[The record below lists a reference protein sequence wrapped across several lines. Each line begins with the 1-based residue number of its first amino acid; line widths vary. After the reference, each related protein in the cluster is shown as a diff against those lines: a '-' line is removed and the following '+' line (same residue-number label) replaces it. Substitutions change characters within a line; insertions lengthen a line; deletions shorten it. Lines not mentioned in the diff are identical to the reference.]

1 MLYNN
6 PLALC
11 GGWEGGIEFSW
22 HLWTSVFCFWN
33 ISHCAELGFIWRF
46 ESAGL
51 TGLILTYYVCKIL
64 LLKAA
69 NKRPQWVGSKQQ
81 DLKMLVILLVLV
93 IQRMCLFTT
102 RLTVCSWTRFTRN
115 AVRGA
120 VEMMWYFKFLTCF
133 HDLVKQW
140 PQECHGG
147 DNDQCLCLP
156 ARVVW
161 SGSWTLVLPFL
172 TSGMGH
178 SEPPGVPPRTSW
190 SCGVSGGAHQSNI
203 QQGVEF

>member
-46 ESAGL
+46 ESVGL

-120 VEMMWYFKFLTCF
+120 VEINVVFQVS
-133 HDLVKQW
+133 DLFPWFGEAVATGMSWGWQW
-140 PQECHGG
+140 PVSVFASKSCLKWQLNFGPAIPYIGHGSFWTPWCASQ
-147 DNDQCLCLP
+147 NILELWCVQ
-156 ARVVW
+156 W
-161 SGSWTLVLPFL
+161 S
-172 TSGMGH
+172 TS
-178 SEPPGVPPRTSW
+178 E
-190 SCGVSGGAHQSNI
+190 
-203 QQGVEF
+203 